1 METCAVMETCVAMES
16 RAEELFDYVQ
26 ERCLWQFHSR
36 SWDRREN
43 ITGIIAKATELLQG
57 QTPTADTPVERC
69 FVADARIMVADFRSR
84 FPWIKDASAE
94 DVRSVMEQLGQR
106 LIDATITHSKNRELE
121 HHLY

>member
-1 METCAVMETCVAMES
+1 MEICAVMETRTEMET
-16 RAEELFDYVQ
+16 RAEALFDYVQ

-36 SWDRREN
+36 SWDRQQN
-43 ITGIIAKATELLQG
+43 INGIVAKAIELLQG
-57 QTPTADTPVERC
+57 QTPTADTATERC

-94 DVRSVMEQLGQR
+94 DIQSVMEQLGQR

>member
-1 METCAVMETCVAMES
+1 METCAVMETCAAMES

-84 FPWIKDASAE
+84 FPWLKEANAE
-94 DVRSVMEQLGQR
+94 DIWSVMEQLGQR